1 VGPDFVGTDFMG
13 PSFIG
18 LDAKILRPYKQI
30 LRPYKQYFPKKI
42 RPKLN

>member
-1 VGPDFVGTDFMG
+1 VGTDYMG
-13 PSFIG
+13 TSFIG